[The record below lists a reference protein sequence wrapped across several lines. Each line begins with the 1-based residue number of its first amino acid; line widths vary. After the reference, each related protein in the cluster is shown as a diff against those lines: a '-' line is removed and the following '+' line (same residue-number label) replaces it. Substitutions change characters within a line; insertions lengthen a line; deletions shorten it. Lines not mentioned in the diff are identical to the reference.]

1 MAGHAHDHAG
11 GGGHGHVGATHR
23 RRLQVALALVGTFFL
38 VELAAGIWSGS
49 LSVIS
54 DAGHMAADT
63 VGLIVALGATAWAT
77 RPDHTGRRTYG
88 RYRVEIFAAGLSVLL
103 MMAVSVYV
111 LVTAIGRFGAPVEVH
126 AGVMVVIGLVGLVV
140 NLVTLL
146 LLRDGSKESLN
157 IKGAYLEVMA
167 DALGSVGVLLAGV
180 ATWLTGWPLWD
191 TVLALVLAVYVAI
204 RAVLLGREVMSVLG
218 QSAPPGIDPADA
230 RDRLASVTGV
240 LEVHDLH
247 LWQLTSGMNVA
258 TAHLVSTT
266 GADPAG
272 ILIEASALMRDEF
285 GIDHATLQ
293 VEPSGSGACQG
304 TEW

>member
-1 MAGHAHDHAG
+1 MPGHDHAG
-11 GGGHGHVGATHR
+11 GAHSHVGTTHR
-23 RRLQVALALVGTFFL
+23 WRLQVALALVGSFFV
-38 VELAAGIWSGS
+38 VELVVGLRSGS

-63 VGLIVALGATAWAT
+63 VGLIVALVATAWAT
-77 RPDHTGRRTYG
+77 RPDSTGRRTYG

-103 MMAVSVYV
+103 MIAVSVYV
-111 LVTAIGRFGAPVEVH
+111 LITAIGRFGAPVEVQ
-126 AGVMVVIGLVGLVV
+126 ANVMIVIGLIGLAV

-157 IKGAYLEVMA
+157 IKGAYLEVLA
-167 DALGSVGVLLAGV
+167 DAIGSVGVLLAGL

-191 TVLALVLAVYVAI
+191 PILAVALAVYVAV
-204 RAVLLGREVMSVLG
+204 RAVLLGREVLGVLG
-218 QSAPPGIDPADA
+218 QSAPPGIDPAEA
-230 RDRLASVTGV
+230 RDRLATVTGV

-258 TAHLVSTT
+258 TAHLVSST

-272 ILIEASALMRDEF
+272 ILIEASAVMRDEF

-293 VEPSGSGACQG
+293 VEPTGSGACQG

>member
-1 MAGHAHDHAG
+1 MAGHSHDHAG
-11 GGGHGHVGATHR
+11 VAHGHVGATHR
-23 RRLQVALALVGTFFL
+23 WRLQVALALVGTFFV

-63 VGLIVALGATAWAT
+63 VGLIVALVATSWAT
-77 RPDHTGRRTYG
+77 RPDQTGRRTYG

-103 MMAVSVYV
+103 MMAVSIYV

-126 AGVMVVIGLVGLVV
+126 AGVMVVIGVLGLVV

-146 LLRDGSKESLN
+146 LLRNGSKESLN
-157 IKGAYLEVMA
+157 IKGAYLEVLA
-167 DALGSVGVLLAGV
+167 DALGSVGVLLAGL
-180 ATWLTGWPLWD
+180 ATWATGWPQWD
-191 TVLALVLAVYVAI
+191 TLLALGLALYVAV
-204 RAVLLGREVMSVLG
+204 RAVLLGREVLGVLG
-218 QSAPPGIDPADA
+218 QSAPPGINPADA
-230 RDRLASVTGV
+230 HDRLASVVGV

-258 TAHLVSTT
+258 TAHLVSST
-266 GADPAG
+266 GADPAD
-272 ILIEASALMRDEF
+272 ILIAASAVMRDEF